1 MVDVKIFH
9 RHRHV
14 CELQSRLHYKVVS
27 THTTGEMRRTIETI
41 HAGLAL
47 FNVVSIRL
55 KELPLAHP
63 STAEPML
70 DARHSH
76 CSHSN
81 NLEHMHAYAQPVEQT
96 LQLPQCA

>member
-27 THTTGEMRRTIETI
+27 THITGEMRRTIETI

-47 FNVVSIRL
+47 F
-55 KELPLAHP
+55 
-63 STAEPML
+63 T
-70 DARHSH
+70 
-76 CSHSN
+76 
-81 NLEHMHAYAQPVEQT
+81 
-96 LQLPQCA
+96 LPQHG